1 MDWLDKAFE
10 FISNVGT
17 SLGGKSGGIA
27 DFSDDLL
34 PLPGYSPIANENFD
48 SQEIISK
55 QGQTDSVQNS
65 KLLAVYKSLLV
76 KERESTQTALFN
88 LSDEA
93 KSKKLF
99 AKIANPNVRT

>member
-1 MDWLDKAFE
+1 MNWLDKAFQ
-10 FISNVGT
+10 FISTVGT
-17 SLGGKSGGIA
+17 SLGGKSGVA
-27 DFSDDLL
+27 DFSDDLM

-48 SQEIISK
+48 SREIISK

-65 KLLAVYKSLLV
+65 KLLAVYKGLLV

-88 LSDEA
+88 LSDDA

>member
-1 MDWLDKAFE
+1 MNWLDNALQ
-10 FISNVGT
+10 FISTVGK
-17 SLGGKSGGIA
+17 SLGGKAGA
-27 DFSDDLL
+27 QDFSDDLM

-48 SQEIISK
+48 SRELISK

-88 LSDEA
+88 LSDDA